1 MTVSFF
7 ARRLGQI
14 GLGSGIVLSTLVCSK
29 SLSAMANSSSPFYD
43 FKAIDIDGVEQSMS
57 KYAGHVCIVVNV
69 ASAWGKTA
77 VNYQQL
83 VALHKKYAEAE
94 GLRILAFPCNQ
105 FGSQEPGTSA
115 EIKAFAENKGI
126 EWGKGFDL
134 YSKIDVNGKNAHPIW
149 EYLKSKQGGLLG
161 KGIKWNFT
169 KFVVNKEGEP
179 VKRFGPMDDP
189 IPKVEAAIKELF

>member
-1 MTVSFF
+1 MRLNHKIQVLCKTVHSFIF
-7 ARRLGQI
+7 EDQEERFH
-14 GLGSGIVLSTLVCSK
+14 CSYEI
-29 SLSAMANSSSPFYD
+29 SYIWF
-43 FKAIDIDGVEQSMS
+43 Q
-57 KYAGHVCIVVNV
+57 
-69 ASAWGKTA
+69 
-77 VNYQQL
+77 
-83 VALHKKYAEAE
+83 YAEAE

-169 KFVVNKEGEP
+169 KFIVNKEGEP

>member
-1 MTVSFF
+1 MTVSLL

-14 GLGSGIVLSTLVCSK
+14 GLGSGIVLSTLVCSRQ
-29 SLSAMANSSSPFYD
+29 LSAMANSSSPFYD
-43 FKAIDIDGVEQSMS
+43 LKAIDIDGVEQSMS

-69 ASAWGKTA
+69 ASKWGKTA

-83 VALHKKYAEAE
+83 VALQKKYAEAE

-105 FGSQEPGTSA
+105 FGSQEPGTNA
-115 EIKAFAENKGI
+115 EIKAFAEGKGV
-126 EWGKGFDL
+126 EWGKGFDF
-134 YSKIDVNGKNAHPIW
+134 YSKIDVNGNNAHPIW
-149 EYLKSKQGGLLG
+149 EFLKSKQGGLLG

-179 VKRFGPMDDP
+179 VARFGPMDDP
-189 IPKVEAAIKELF
+189 IPKVEEKIKTLF